1 MLLSLTVEAGA
12 ARMRR
17 RPSPRS
23 MCVITF
29 YLTRSLLAQLAEP
42 YRCEMVT
49 CSRKMI
55 ELALLVDGLL

>member
-1 MLLSLTVEAGA
+1 
-12 ARMRR
+12 
-17 RPSPRS
+17 